1 MLLIHTMS
9 CAGSIAVLFY
19 MMSYVFTRHHLSIVW
34 HKIYLTITIFLFL
47 IPFQRFS
54 MNYGAKL
61 RTVIGVEKLDRKNI
75 EFTNNSHY
83 SILVYNDSV
92 YVHNKWLYI
101 LLGLCIIVNVSLILC
116 LAIKYIKM
124 HKLIH
129 TQAVLNETATERM
142 KMLGY
147 PSWVRVY
154 QCEGLGTPV
163 TAGLLHEKIVLPGR
177 PFDSERLKDVLKHEF
192 THIKVKDNL
201 VKLVLLVVIMLNF
214 YNPIVY
220 YLWYRWNLTAEMYCD
235 SKVLEGKSEQE
246 IRDYANMVVDF
257 AMGKYKEKLPV
268 MGLGKN
274 TNEKQLRERITNMKK
289 PEKIYGTISKVMGTV
304 LIAAAVFASSLTAAA
319 YQPRVVEHMEDEY
332 DNSEILSYFFAEGEE
347 LDLVELDKQLKEL
360 EQYIVEA
367 GNAFFVDEEGTVYY
381 LDNEADSRSRSTC
394 KHDYVNGTSVKH
406 HKYSDGSCK
415 VDFYSGQM
423 CSKCGDTILG
433 DYLKSSIYPSC
444 PH

>member
-34 HKIYLTITIFLFL
+34 HKLYLTITIFLFL

-61 RTVIGVEKLDRKNI
+61 RTLVGVEKLDRKNI

-116 LAIKYIKM
+116 LAIKYIRM

-129 TQAVLNETATERM
+129 TQAVLNETATELV

-177 PFDSERLKDVLKHEF
+177 PFDPERPKDVLKHEF

-235 SKVLEGKSEQE
+235 SKVLEGKSEQD

-289 PEKIYGTISKVMGTV
+289 PKKIYGTVSKVMGTV

-319 YQPRVVEHMEDEY
+319 YQPRVVEHMNADY
-332 DNSEILSYFFAEGEE
+332 DNSEVSTYFVIGEE
-347 LDLVELDKQLKEL
+347 EPCLNEEDKQLKEL
-360 EQYIVEA
+360 EEYIVGDEKS
-367 GNAFFVDEEGTVYY
+367 FFVDEEGTVYY
-381 LDNEADSRSRSTC
+381 LDNEDDSKPRSTC
-394 KHDYVNGTSVKH
+394 KHDYVDGTYARH
-406 HKYSDGSCK
+406 HKYSDGSCRIDYYTGK
-415 VDFYSGQM
+415 M
-423 CSKCGDTILG
+423 CSKCGDMILEN
-433 DYLKSSIYPSC
+433 YYKSSSYPVC
-444 PH
+444 TH

>member
-34 HKIYLTITIFLFL
+34 HKLYLTITIFLFL

-61 RTVIGVEKLDRKNI
+61 RTLVGVEKLDRKNI

-116 LAIKYIKM
+116 LAIKYIRM

-129 TQAVLNETATERM
+129 TQAVLNETATELV

-177 PFDSERLKDVLKHEF
+177 PFDPERLKDVLKHEF

-235 SKVLEGKSEQE
+235 SKVLEGKSEQD

-289 PEKIYGTISKVMGTV
+289 PKKIYGTVSKVMGTV

-319 YQPRVVEHMEDEY
+319 YQPRVVEHMNADY
-332 DNSEILSYFFAEGEE
+332 DNSEVSTYFVIGEE
-347 LDLVELDKQLKEL
+347 EPCLNEEDKQLKEL
-360 EQYIVEA
+360 EEYIVGDEKS
-367 GNAFFVDEEGTVYY
+367 FFVDEEGTVYY
-381 LDNEADSRSRSTC
+381 LDNEDDSKPRSTC
-394 KHDYVNGTSVKH
+394 KHDYVDGTYARH
-406 HKYSDGSCK
+406 HKYSDGSCRIDYYTGK
-415 VDFYSGQM
+415 M
-423 CSKCGDTILG
+423 CSKCGDMILEN
-433 DYLKSSIYPSC
+433 YYKSSSYPVC
-444 PH
+444 TH